1 MNKAGMLGI
10 AVLIIIIASATY
22 RFFEQRKQRIS
33 DDNSPVKLYM
43 VEVVDKQQIPK
54 NDRRSREKQKNKNQ

>member
-33 DDNSPVKLYM
+33 DDNSPVKLYIALT
-43 VEVVDKQQIPK
+43 DSAP
-54 NDRRSREKQKNKNQ
+54 